1 MKDFDID
8 DRVGQATALFM
19 DGYNCAQSVFLAY
32 ADLFDL
38 PTDLARNM
46 SVSFGGGMGRMREV
60 CGTVSAM
67 AMLAGLKYPV
77 ADPKDMAARKRNYG
91 MVQRMAAEFK
101 DRYQTVVCRNLL
113 QAADAAKN
121 DPAPSERTAEYYRK
135 RPCVRYVAAAA
146 TIAGRMLKEELIP

>member
-8 DRVGQATALFM
+8 ERVGKATALFR

-38 PTDLARNM
+38 PFDLARNL
-46 SVSFGGGMGRMREV
+46 SVSFGGGMGRMREI

-77 ADPKDMAARKRNYG
+77 ADPKDGAARKRNYG
-91 MVQRMAAEFK
+91 AVQRMAQEFK
-101 DRYQTVVCRNLL
+101 DTYQTLVCRRLL
-113 QAADAAKN
+113 PAADAAKN
-121 DPAPSERTAEYYRK
+121 DPAPSERTVEYYRK
-135 RPCVRYVAAAA
+135 RPCVRYVAEAAA
-146 TIAGRMLKEELIP
+146 IAGRMLKEEPAV